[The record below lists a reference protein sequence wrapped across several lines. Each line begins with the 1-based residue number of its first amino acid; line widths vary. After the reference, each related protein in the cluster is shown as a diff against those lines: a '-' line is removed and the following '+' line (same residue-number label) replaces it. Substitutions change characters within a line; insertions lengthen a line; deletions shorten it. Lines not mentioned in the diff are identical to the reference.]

1 MADFGNARTVFS
13 NAILYQAYRRS
24 VWLNVA
30 NRTWEEGL
38 ANAKT
43 VTIPDMTDNIAVDN
57 PADADALQTALTY
70 KNATMAGI
78 NMVRGFVRAGARIP
92 LDLLDRAGGG
102 AEAEANLATR
112 MGVLIAQN
120 IDTKIAAEVAGQT
133 YDTVNGS
140 GNDNS
145 IPIGA
150 AGSNYIGVAFPYSA
164 NGTILKD
171 LADALLNAKA
181 LLVTKGVVDGNL
193 VGSGA
198 GNGDAVAVLPTALA
212 INLVKYLRDN
222 GDLVT
227 RESIAG
233 QAAIEAGIASTT
245 AFQGR
250 YAGIDIVASDAT
262 GVAKSNAAWNGYITV
277 AGGPLAAA
285 VFPPRIDEQRF
296 GDGTTAGLYEMRR
309 TAVGVYATEVTR
321 PAHIIQLSVAQK

>member
-1 MADFGNARTVFS
+1 MADFGNPRTVFS
-13 NAILYQAYRRS
+13 NAILYEAYRRS

-38 ANAKT
+38 VNAKT
-43 VTIPDMTDNIAVDN
+43 VAIPDMTDNIAVDN

-78 NMVRGFVRAGARIP
+78 NMVRGFVRAGAKIP
-92 LDLLDRAGGG
+92 MDLLDRAGGG
-102 AEAEANLATR
+102 AEAEAALATR

-120 IDTKIAAEVAGQT
+120 IDEKIAAEVAGQT

-145 IPIGA
+145 VPIGS
-150 AGSNYIGVAFPYSA
+150 AGSNFIATAFPYSA
-164 NGTILKD
+164 SGTILKD
-171 LADALLNAKA
+171 MANALLNIKA

-193 VGSGA
+193 VGAGG

-262 GVAKSNAAWNGYITV
+262 GVAKSNAAWMGYVTV

-285 VFPPRIDEQRF
+285 AFAPRIDEQRF

-309 TAVGVYATEVTR
+309 TAVGAYAAKVTR
-321 PAHIIQLSVAQK
+321 PEHIVQLSVAQK